1 VAITAVAT
9 PVTAS
14 TGATT
19 PRTITL
25 SPDASTAPGD
35 LVVVVANT
43 TDVSASSMS
52 LPAAWAVLL
61 SGQQAGTMRSSI
73 WAKTWQPGDGDGIEL
88 SVSGTDGTVA
98 TVVTVKGAGPVTVGP
113 VGVRAVTGTS
123 TTNVAPGVAAA
134 PGALVLLY
142 SGERTNSTEPEPAAA
157 GFTTLAWRSGG
168 IGPNAPAVSLLAAVR
183 TADGPVPDTT
193 ITYPNSSAANGLAIM
208 LAIGPATAP
217 SGASVADVQVS
228 TRGAGHRR
236 GHGASRTDVSVA
248 PVGAGAKRTDGG
260 HVSAVEVSAVGAGH
274 RIASG
279 QSVATP
285 TVEPVGDGLA
295 RRAGHSTATAGVRAV
310 GSGHARRHGGSLV
323 TVVVEAV
330 SARTEPD
337 DDFELALGPGPVGS
351 PFAVGGPVGNPFT
364 VSTPRR

>member
-1 VAITAVAT
+1 MAITAVAT

-35 LVVVVANT
+35 MVAVVANT
-43 TDVSASSMS
+43 TDVAASSMS
-52 LPAAWAVLL
+52 LPATWAVLL

-73 WAKTWQPGDGDGIEL
+73 WAKTWQPGDEIEL
-88 SVSGTDGTVA
+88 AVSGTDGTVA
-98 TVVTVKGAGPVTVGP
+98 TVLTVKGAGPVIVGP
-113 VGVRAVTGTS
+113 VGVRAVTGSS

-134 PGALVLLY
+134 PGSLVLLY

-208 LAIGPATAP
+208 VAIGPATAP

-228 TRGAGHRR
+228 ARGAGHRR
-236 GHGASRTDVSVA
+236 AHGASRTDVSVA

-260 HVSAVEVSAVGAGH
+260 QVSGVKVSAVGAGH

-295 RRAGHSTATAGVRAV
+295 RRAGHSTATTGVRAV
-310 GSGHARRHGGSLV
+310 GSGHARRGGGSLV
-323 TVVVEAV
+323 AVLVEAV
-330 SARTEPD
+330 GARRER
-337 DDFELALGPGPVGS
+337 DDFELILGPGPVGS
-351 PFAVGGPVGNPFT
+351 PFAIGGPVGNPFT

>member
-1 VAITAVAT
+1 MAITAVAT

-14 TGATT
+14 AGATT
-19 PRTITL
+19 PRTIAL

-43 TDVSASSMS
+43 TDVSASSMA

-73 WAKTWQPGDGDGIEL
+73 WAKTWQLGDEIVL

-113 VGVRAVTGTS
+113 VGLRAVTGTP

-134 PGALVLLY
+134 PGSLVLLY
-142 SGERTNSTEPEPAAA
+142 SGERTNATEPEPAAA

-168 IGPNAPAVSLLAAVR
+168 IGASAPAVSLLAAVR
-183 TADGPVPDTT
+183 TADGPLPDTT
-193 ITYPNSSAANGLAIM
+193 VTYPNSSTANGLAIM
-208 LAIGPATAP
+208 IAIGPASAP

-228 TRGAGHRR
+228 ARGTGHRR
-236 GHGASRTDVSVA
+236 GHGASRADVSVA
-248 PVGAGAKRTDGG
+248 AVGAGAKRTDGG
-260 HVSAVEVSAVGAGH
+260 QASAVAVSAAGAGH

-279 QSVATP
+279 QSVATL
-285 TVEPVGDGLA
+285 TVEPVGSGLA
-295 RRAGHSTATAGVRAV
+295 RRASRSAVTAGVRAV

-323 TVVVEAV
+323 TVAVEAV
-330 SARTEPD
+330 STRTEPA
-337 DDFELALGPGPVGS
+337 DDFELVLGPGPVGS
-351 PFAVGGPVGNPFT
+351 PFAVGDPVGNPFT
-364 VSTPRR
+364 VSIPRR